1 MMEENYSEHTE
12 ETTLETTAAD
22 NREAAETAAAE
33 GSPAPLSEP
42 EKAMEAE
49 PEPIPAEEAP
59 ERIAE
64 AGPAPEEIKLPAD
77 KAMSREEVMELIRT
91 EMAAQPK
98 SSKSHPLM
106 IAGLAALVGLG
117 AGFGGGYAA
126 YERLQP
132 EIGEPAEEPQSSL
145 PENTQ
150 PVSAA
155 YTGNELSIQQI
166 AAKAAPSV
174 VEIRTEVK
182 GSYYAFGFFGG
193 EYTSEAA
200 GSGVIL
206 SDDGYIITNNHVV
219 KDAETITVTLY
230 DGTEYPAEL
239 VGTDSKSDIAVIRI
253 DAADLPPAVPG
264 DSSALQVG
272 DTAVVIGNP
281 LGTLGGTVTNGIIS
295 ATSREV
301 TINREAMTL
310 IQTNA
315 AINSGNSG
323 GGLFNGYGE
332 LIGIVNAK
340 DSGTTSSGATIEGLG
355 FAIPINEALDVAE
368 QLIEKGYVTDRAT
381 IGIMLSTV
389 TETDGRRT
397 PGLYISEVLKGT
409 GAENAG
415 LKAGDRIIA
424 VDGQDADTYEK
435 LSRYLKGKDIGDTIS
450 LTIIR
455 DEKEMTVAVTLGEAQ
470 NAKARE

>member
-1 MMEENYSEHTE
+1 MEENYSEHTE
-12 ETTLETTAAD
+12 RTSLETTPAD
-22 NREAAETAAAE
+22 NCRTAESTPVTLSETETIPAETA
-33 GSPAPLSEP
+33 P
-42 EKAMEAE
+42 ER
-49 PEPIPAEEAP
+49 PAETV
-59 ERIAE
+59 
-64 AGPAPEEIKLPAD
+64 PAPEEISLPAG
-77 KAMSREEVMELIRT
+77 KAMSREEIMELIRT

-98 SSKSHPLM
+98 SSKNHPFL

-126 YERLQP
+126 YEKLQP
-132 EIGEPAEEPQSSL
+132 EVSEPAGQTQETL
-145 PENTQ
+145 PDNTQ

-166 AAKAAPSV
+166 AAKASPSV
-174 VEIRTEVK
+174 VEIRTEIK
-182 GSYYAFGFFGG
+182 GEYYAFGFFGG
-193 EYTSEAA
+193 EYTSQAA

-219 KDAETITVTLY
+219 KDAEAITVTLY

-239 VGTDSKSDIAVIRI
+239 IGTDSKSDIAVIRI
-253 DAADLPPAVPG
+253 DAKNLPPAVPG
-264 DSSALQVG
+264 DSSVLQVG

-295 ATSREV
+295 AASREV

-381 IGIMLSTV
+381 IGVMLSTV
-389 TETDGRRT
+389 TQTDGRRT

-424 VDGQDADTYEK
+424 VDGQEADTYEK
-435 LSRYLKGKDIGDTIS
+435 LSRYLKGKNIGDTIS

-455 DEKEMTVAVTLGEAQ
+455 DEKEMTVNVTLGEAQ

>member
-1 MMEENYSEHTE
+1 MEENYSEHTE
-12 ETTLETTAAD
+12 RTSLETTPAD
-22 NREAAETAAAE
+22 NCRTAESTPVTLSETETIPAETA
-33 GSPAPLSEP
+33 P
-42 EKAMEAE
+42 ER
-49 PEPIPAEEAP
+49 PAETV
-59 ERIAE
+59 
-64 AGPAPEEIKLPAD
+64 PAPEEISLPAG
-77 KAMSREEVMELIRT
+77 KAMSREEIMELIRT

-98 SSKSHPLM
+98 SSKNHPFL

-126 YERLQP
+126 YEKLQP
-132 EIGEPAEEPQSSL
+132 EVSEPAGQTQETL
-145 PENTQ
+145 PDNTQ

-166 AAKAAPSV
+166 AAKASPSV
-174 VEIRTEVK
+174 VEIRTEIK
-182 GSYYAFGFFGG
+182 GEYYAFGFFGG
-193 EYTSEAA
+193 EYTSQAA

-219 KDAETITVTLY
+219 KDAEAITVTLY

-239 VGTDSKSDIAVIRI
+239 IGTDSKSDIAVIRI
-253 DAADLPPAVPG
+253 DAKNLPPAVPG
-264 DSSALQVG
+264 DSSVLQVG

-295 ATSREV
+295 AASREV

-323 GGLFNGYGE
+323 GGLFDGYGR

-355 FAIPINEALDVAE
+355 FAIPINEALDVAQ

-381 IGIMLSTV
+381 IGVMLSTI
-389 TETDGRRT
+389 TNTNGRYT
-397 PGLYISEVLKGT
+397 PGLYISEVLTGT
-409 GAENAG
+409 GAEKAG
-415 LKAGDRIIA
+415 LEIGDRIIA
-424 VDGQDADTYEK
+424 VDGQDAGTYEK
-435 LSRYLKGKDIGDTIS
+435 LSRYLKGKNIGDTIT
-450 LTIIR
+450 LTIVR
-455 DEKEMTVAVTLGEAQ
+455 DEKEMDFDVTLGEAQ
-470 NAKARE
+470 NTKKKD

>member
-12 ETTLETTAAD
+12 EITKEKSEETKPETAETEAAPAPESEPVTVSETAA
-22 NREAAETAAAE
+22 EPETAAAE
-33 GSPAPLSEP
+33 P
-42 EKAMEAE
+42 EKIVLTES
-49 PEPIPAEEAP
+49 
-59 ERIAE
+59 
-64 AGPAPEEIKLPAD
+64 APEEIRMAD
-77 KAMSREEVMELIRT
+77 GHDLSREEVLELIRT
-91 EMAAQPK
+91 EMAGQK
-98 SSKSHPLM
+98 SARSHPVLV
-106 IAGLAALVGLG
+106 AGLAALVGLG

-132 EIGEPAEEPQSSL
+132 EAGEPAGENETIPQQ
-145 PENTQ
+145 NTQ
-150 PVSAA
+150 PVAA
-155 YTGNELSIQQI
+155 YNTGGELSLQQI
-166 AAKAAPSV
+166 AAKASPTV
-174 VEIRTEVK
+174 VEIRTEVT
-182 GSYYAFGFFGG
+182 GEYYAFGFFGG
-193 EYTSEAA
+193 EYTSQAA

-219 KDAETITVTLY
+219 ADAKEITVTLY
-230 DGTEYPAEL
+230 DGTEYPAE
-239 VGTDSKSDIAVIRI
+239 VIGADSKSDIAVIRI
-253 DAADLPPAVPG
+253 DAKNLPAAETG

-295 ATSREV
+295 AASREV

-323 GGLFNGYGE
+323 GGLFDGYGR

-355 FAIPINEALDVAE
+355 FAIPINEALDVAQ

-381 IGIMLSTV
+381 IGVMLSTI
-389 TETDGRRT
+389 TNTNGRYT
-397 PGLYISEVLKGT
+397 PGLYISEVLTGT
-409 GAENAG
+409 GAEKAG
-415 LKAGDRIIA
+415 LEIGDRIIA

-435 LSRYLKGKDIGDTIS
+435 LSRYLKGKNIGDTIT
-450 LTIIR
+450 LTIFR
-455 DEKEMTVAVTLGEAQ
+455 DDKEMDIDVTLGEAQ
-470 NAKARE
+470 NTKKKD

>member
-12 ETTLETTAAD
+12 ETTLEATAAD
-22 NREAAETAAAE
+22 DVEAAETAAAE
-33 GSPAPLSEP
+33 GTAAPLGEP
-42 EKAMEAE
+42 EKAMEPE
-49 PEPIPAEEAP
+49 PETIPAEEAP
-59 ERIAE
+59 ERIAV

-77 KAMSREEVMELIRT
+77 EAMSREEVMELIRT
-91 EMAAQPK
+91 EIAAQPK

-132 EIGEPAEEPQSSL
+132 EVSEPAEEPQ
-145 PENTQ
+145 NTQ
-150 PVSAA
+150 PVAAA

-219 KDAETITVTLY
+219 KDAEKITVTLY

-239 VGTDSKSDIAVIRI
+239 IGTDSKSDIAVIHI
-253 DAADLPPAVPG
+253 DAKDLPPAVPG

-381 IGIMLSTV
+381 IGVMLSTV

-435 LSRYLKGKDIGDTIS
+435 LSRYLKGKDIGDTIT

-455 DEKEMTVAVTLGEAQ
+455 DEKEMNVDVTLGEAQ